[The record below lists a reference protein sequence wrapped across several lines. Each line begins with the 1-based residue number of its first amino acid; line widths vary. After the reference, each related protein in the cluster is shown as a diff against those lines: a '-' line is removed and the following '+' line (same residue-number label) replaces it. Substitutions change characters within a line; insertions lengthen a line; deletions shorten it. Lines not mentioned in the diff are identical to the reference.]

1 MKVTDVDKRG
11 RADEALARSLLY
23 RVLAQIFAY
32 PLPDRVATLNEEDL
46 PLAAACAPSLPTE
59 VQEAV
64 EALAEAFG
72 SKDAPGLESAYTALF
87 QHVHSVDAPLYET
100 DMTTPGDV
108 FRQSQELA
116 DLGGFYRAF
125 GMEPDAERPDALSV
139 ELEFLHLLT
148 YKIGWAI
155 VQGEGSGHAICDKA
169 QRAFLS
175 DHVLRWVPDV
185 ARRIE
190 VLGGTGPYGRAA
202 TLLRMF
208 LDDESTR
215 LGVEPAKGSRSIP
228 LTILGTAEESES
240 VSFCEEEE

>member
-1 MKVTDVDKRG
+1 MMATDIDERA
-11 RADEALARSLLY
+11 RADEALARSLVY
-23 RVLAQIFAY
+23 RALAQVFAY
-32 PLPDRVATLNEEDL
+32 PLADRVAILSEEDL
-46 PLAAACAPSLPTE
+46 PFAAACAPSLCTE
-59 VQEAV
+59 VQDAV
-64 EALAEAFG
+64 AAVVEAFG
-72 SKDAPGLESAYTALF
+72 AQDTPGLESAYTALF

-108 FRQSQELA
+108 LRQSQELA

-148 YKIGWAI
+148 YKLGWAI
-155 VQGEGSGHAICDKA
+155 VQAEGSGHEICDKA

-190 VLGGTGPYGRAA
+190 ALDGAGPYGRAA

-215 LGVEPAKGSRSIP
+215 LGVEPSKGPRSIP
-228 LTILGTAEESES
+228 LTILGSREGMES
-240 VSFCEEEE
+240 VGFCEEEG